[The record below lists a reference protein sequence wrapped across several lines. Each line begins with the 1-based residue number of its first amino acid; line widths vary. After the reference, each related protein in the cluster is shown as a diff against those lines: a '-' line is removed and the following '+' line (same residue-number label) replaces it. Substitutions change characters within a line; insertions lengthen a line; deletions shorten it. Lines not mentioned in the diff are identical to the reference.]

1 MGHHDLKTTLGYPHV
16 SKVTLERY
24 QTHLTNLNW
33 TQNDLMSSSP
43 GLLGATLHRQ
53 SENYDKPKPYWRIKK
68 VKQSANYDR
77 TFVYLGVSGNF
88 RQTMQVASTK
98 ELSPYIKHYL
108 FLEGAGDSIKK
119 LRLFSDGNTGMVL
132 TFKGNLISN
141 FYDNKVL
148 NYPNSFLYGQ
158 ISEFK
163 DLYLAGKTAI
173 IIVVFQPFGINH
185 LLGISANELRDG
197 IIATEDIFGNQSA
210 LLHEKM
216 SEQPLLATKVQI
228 LNAFFNELTTKKAF
242 SNQTIIHSTL
252 NYILKNKGAVTVNH
266 LVKYTGYTER
276 HIERIFNESIG
287 LNPKKF
293 GNIVKLHFF
302 LNLLKYKSNQSN
314 ITDLCYEAG
323 YADQSHLIKEFK
335 KYTGI
340 TPTQYLN
347 HTSRLAIN
355 FMEIK
360 SDALQMSGLYNL

>member
-1 MGHHDLKTTLGYPHV
+1 
-16 SKVTLERY
+16 
-24 QTHLTNLNW
+24 
-33 TQNDLMSSSP
+33 
-43 GLLGATLHRQ
+43 
-53 SENYDKPKPYWRIKK
+53 
-68 VKQSANYDR
+68 
-77 TFVYLGVSGNF
+77 
-88 RQTMQVASTK
+88 MQIAPTK

-108 FLEGAGDSIKK
+108 FLEGAGDGIKK

-132 TFKGNLISN
+132 LFKGNLISN
-141 FYDNKVL
+141 YHDHKVL

-163 DLYLAGKTAI
+163 DLYLEGKSSI

-185 LLGISANELRDG
+185 LLGISANELRDS
-197 IIATEDIFGNQSA
+197 IIDTEVFFGNQSA
-210 LLHEKM
+210 LFYEKL
-216 SEQPLLATKVQI
+216 SEQSLIETKLQI
-228 LNAFFNELTTKKAF
+228 LNSFFIELITKKSV

-252 NYILKNKGAVTVNH
+252 NFILKNKGSVTVNH

-287 LNPKKF
+287 LSPKKF

-302 LNLLKYKSNQSN
+302 LHLLKYKSDQSN

-340 TPTQYLN
+340 TPSQYLN

-360 SDALQMSGLYNL
+360 ADTIRMSGLYNL